1 PGGGVPVG
9 GLREILRTADIPS
22 AALRDAGIIDE
33 IPELAALAE
42 TEQDPGWHPEGDVL
56 VHSLWAADL
65 AAEHA
70 AEKGCTNLRTATY
83 LAWRYARCPSGCY
96 ESWEARRAGRLVGFA
111 VLRPVH
117 DLLPQ
122 SCTIAE
128 LLTRSGDGEALDALV
143 ACATARARAHG
154 RRRILAVFPPQ
165 AREAGALH
173 DRGFESEP
181 SARTFFRSIGC
192 RLAQPGLTFSEVGQ
206 RWWYTLGDFD
216 LV

>member
-1 PGGGVPVG
+1 GMPVENARRMSVRFLGYTTLRSVDYLCRASDQGSDVPPAGVEL
-9 GLREILRTADIPS
+9 LRVDRPSPDIDD
-22 AALRDAGIIDE
+22 R
-33 IPELAALAE
+33 
-42 TEQDPGWHPEGDVL
+42 
-56 VHSLWAADL
+56 